1 MTYKDSYIH
10 AAERER
16 RLSPRVIG
24 RAMGKRAELIG
35 QGRDMNRLNSYL
47 TK

>member
-16 RLSPRVIG
+16 RFSPRVELDVRRASG
-24 RAMGKRAELIG
+24 R
-35 QGRDMNRLNSYL
+35 NSL
-47 TK
+47 DGAKVRTGGTRT